1 MDMGENVARSVLVR
15 QGVKGIAGVGGGIAL
30 LILKGIAAAGF
41 WPGLLAGA
49 VVSIAGLV
57 IGSSRED
64 RAAGMVT
71 AAAGAATVLASIPGL
86 RGGVGWLMWVSGI
99 GLILA
104 GAWSLFKFWRNL
116 RKRGG

>member
-1 MDMGENVARSVLVR
+1 MGDIVPRSVLVR

-71 AAAGAATVLASIPGL
+71 VAAGAATVIASIPAFH
-86 RGGVGWLMWVSGI
+86 GVGWLMSVSGI
-99 GLILA
+99 GLIVA